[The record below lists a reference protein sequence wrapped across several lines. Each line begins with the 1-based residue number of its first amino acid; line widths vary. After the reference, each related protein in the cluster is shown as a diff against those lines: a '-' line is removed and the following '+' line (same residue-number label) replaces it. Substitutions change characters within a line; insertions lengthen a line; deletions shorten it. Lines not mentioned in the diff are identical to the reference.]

1 MAWFDSGSVE
11 KVSHSLPERQAV
23 SPLNLAD
30 GPNKR
35 QARTPLRWVVYLT
48 AIGIATV
55 GWVAFL
61 SYCALALLGY

>member
-1 MAWFDSGSVE
+1 
-11 KVSHSLPERQAV
+11 V

-35 QARTPLRWVVYLT
+35 QTRTPLRWVVYLT
-48 AIGIATV
+48 AIAIATV

-61 SYCALALLGY
+61 TYCALALLGY